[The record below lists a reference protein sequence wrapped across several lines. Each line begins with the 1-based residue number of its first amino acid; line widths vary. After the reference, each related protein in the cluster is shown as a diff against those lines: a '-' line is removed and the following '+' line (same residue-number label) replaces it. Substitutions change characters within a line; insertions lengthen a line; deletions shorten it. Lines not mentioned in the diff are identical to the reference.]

1 MDETTLSLHPPL
13 RACWTNRAQQPLVPA
28 PGVQQ
33 THHIF
38 AAYNWADDTVTWTTS
53 EKKNSQAFITFLEHL
68 FVDQFPTGRCVL
80 VLDNAPYHTS
90 GESLAALS
98 LFEHRVLIFWLPK
111 YCSLELNPIERFW
124 RHLKDV
130 ICVNKLFPSLDD
142 LIHAADLQL
151 TRQNNLDDSRR
162 FAFVK
167 Q

>member
-13 RACWTNRAQQPLVPA
+13 RACWTKRGQQPRVPA
-28 PGVQQ
+28 PGGQK

-38 AAYNWADDTVTWTTS
+38 AAYNWADDTVTWTMS
-53 EKKNSQAFITFLEHL
+53 QKKHTQAFIAFLEHL
-68 FVDQFPTGRCVL
+68 FIEQFPTGRGVL
-80 VLDNAPYHTS
+80 VLDNASYHTS

-124 RHLKDV
+124 RHLKDN
-130 ICVNKLFPSLDD
+130 ICVNKLFPSLPD
-142 LIHAADLQL
+142 LIQAAETQLQC
-151 TRQNNLDDSRR
+151 QNDFHHPER

>member
-1 MDETTLSLHPPL
+1 M
-13 RACWTNRAQQPLVPA
+13 
-28 PGVQQ
+28 
-33 THHIF
+33 
-38 AAYNWADDTVTWTTS
+38 S

-98 LFEHRVLIFWLPK
+98 LFEHRILIFWLPK

-124 RHLKDV
+124 RHLKDN

-142 LIHAADLQL
+142 LIDSAQL
-151 TRQNNLDDSRR
+151 HMGRQNDPANRER

-167 Q
+167 P

>member
-1 MDETTLSLHPPL
+1 M
-13 RACWTNRAQQPLVPA
+13 
-28 PGVQQ
+28 QQ

-38 AAYNWADDTVTWTTS
+38 AAYNWADDTVTWTMS

-68 FVDQFPTGRCVL
+68 FVDQLPTGRCVL

-124 RHLKDV
+124 RHLKDT
-130 ICVNKLFPSLDD
+130 ICVNKLFPSLQN

-151 TRQNNLDDSRR
+151 TRQNDMLDSDR
-162 FAFVK
+162 FTFVK